1 MADYFIEGGDVLEN
15 KLGITDSEQLRE
27 AEEDAFSDAAV
38 DILDEDLSNTTLDF
52 DFFKQL
58 HGRLFEK
65 VYSFAGQ
72 IRTVNITKQDSS
84 IPFCYADF
92 IEQEANRIFRNLETK
107 NYLKNETKE
116 DFVNNIAELAM
127 DLNALHPFREGNGR
141 TIRFY
146 LQLLANNAGY
156 LIDYNEV
163 NHEEIIEAD
172 KQAFLGNDKLI
183 KEMYNKIIEKIDEEL
198 VAWPFVGQN

>member
-1 MADYFIEGGDVLEN
+1 MADYFVEGGDVLEN
-15 KLGITDSEQLRE
+15 KLGITDPEQLRE
-27 AEEDAFSDAAV
+27 AEEDAFSDTAA
-38 DILDEDLSNTTLDF
+38 DILNEDLSDAILDF
-52 DFFKQL
+52 NFFKQL

-65 VYSFAGQ
+65 VYPFADQ

-92 IEQEANRIFRNLETK
+92 IEPEANRIFQDLEVK
-107 NYLKNETKE
+107 NYLKNETKAE
-116 DFVNNIAELAM
+116 FVDNIAELAM

-156 LIDYNEV
+156 LLDYNEV
-163 NHEEIIEAD
+163 GREEIIEAD

-183 KEMYNKIIEKIDEEL
+183 KEMYNKIVEKIDEGL
-198 VAWPFVGQN
+198 AA